1 MKKVLLILLIIPLNS
16 FSQNDVSEPVP
27 ETKKVSIKS
36 GANLI
41 RIIADRIPGARLTG
55 DGIVIRG
62 SLKTSEL
69 RGAMGGNNN
78 TMSSSSKS
86 MMWDVDGMLYNSPPP
101 MDLSQILYLNAL
113 KGLAETNKYGQQ
125 GASGVIVIRTQETA
139 KELINNSNNLWNVP
153 TPLTKEERK
162 ILKAAKKA
170 VKAKQKSIKAER
182 KSKRLTKKVIQ

>member
-1 MKKVLLILLIIPLNS
+1 MKKLLLILLIIPFIS
-16 FSQNDVSEPVP
+16 FSQNEEDESVP
-27 ETKKVSIKS
+27 ETKKVNKKS
-36 GANLI
+36 GASLI
-41 RIIADRIPGARLTG
+41 RIIADRIPGARITRN
-55 DGIVIRG
+55 GIVVRG
-62 SLKTSEL
+62 SSGTSEL

-86 MMWDVDGMLYNSPPP
+86 MMWDIDGMLYNSPPP

-125 GASGVIVIRTQETA
+125 GSSGVIVIRTQETA

-153 TPLTKEERK
+153 PPLTKKERK

-170 VKAKQKSIKAER
+170 IKAKQKAIKAEK
-182 KSKRLTKKVIQ
+182 KSKRLTKKIIQ

>member
-62 SLKTSEL
+62 SSKTSEL

-153 TPLTKEERK
+153 TPLTKEEKK